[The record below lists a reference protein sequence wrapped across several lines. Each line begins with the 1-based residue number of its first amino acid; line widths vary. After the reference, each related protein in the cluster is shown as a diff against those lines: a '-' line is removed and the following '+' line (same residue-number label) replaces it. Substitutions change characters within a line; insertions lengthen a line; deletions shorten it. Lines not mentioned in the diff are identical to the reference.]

1 MPSSVN
7 LQELRSTLRSPSA
20 IAQNPFGVLQS
31 IGHLVNTAD
40 EAPTTVE
47 MVLRALEHR
56 EAFGPYAVIL
66 DALTRRVGLFP
77 YADPTDL
84 DAADLLAYEFHRPEG
99 YDEDIVFHRVQ
110 SQVYRYLLAGDNV
123 ILSAPTSFGKSKV
136 IDAMV
141 ASGKFDNVAII
152 VPTLALID
160 ETRRR
165 LSRFGARYKLIT
177 HTSQEVATR
186 NLFVLTAE
194 RLNAFAEL
202 PRIDFF
208 VIDEFY
214 KLGMHEDR
222 DRMVALNE
230 AFYKLRKGRGQF
242 YLLGPNIERI
252 PQGAEGTLKARWIQT
267 DFHTVVCEQTRVGG
281 RGSDIDR
288 LVELCREL
296 RDPSIVYCASPSS
309 VNEVAAALVAGKVGS
324 VAKDMDD
331 AASWAAEQFHPE
343 WVFVRAL
350 TNGVGIHHGRL
361 PRSLGQLVVRAFNE
375 GQLRFLVC
383 TSTLIEGV
391 NTKAKN
397 VIIFD
402 NKVARRDVD
411 FFTFNNIK
419 GRAGRM
425 FQHFVGHVYLFADAP
440 QEDLPLVDLP
450 LVTQGS
456 DTPASLLVQMDTEDL
471 KPDAARRL
479 EPFRNQNVLP
489 LDIMR
494 QSSAV
499 EPQAQLDAANAITAM
514 PAAEVAKLTWTAFP
528 KYKELQKTC
537 EVIWEHLV
545 PQNRR
550 SSVFSA
556 AQLTMKVW
564 QLQKSPDVPSRILA
578 ELTTGG
584 KFAAKSPDE
593 AVERV
598 LSFDRNWAS
607 FELPR
612 YLMALFRIQAHV
624 LPKRGIRPGNYSFYA
639 QRLESLF
646 RAPVLSALDEYGIPP
661 TIGEKILPTL
671 GTEDDLDVAL
681 SALRKLSGRIPGLS
695 LFEESVVE
703 FARSGL

>member
-1 MPSSVN
+1 MPSPVD
-7 LQELRSTLRSPSA
+7 LQDLRSTLRSPA
-20 IAQNPFGVLQS
+20 IIADSPFTILQR
-31 IGHLVNTAD
+31 IAHLVNTAD

-56 EAFGPYAVIL
+56 AAFGPCATIL

-77 YADPTDL
+77 YSDPADL
-84 DAADLLAYEFHRPEG
+84 DTADLLAYEAHRPIG

-110 SQVYRYLLAGDNV
+110 SQVYGYLLAGESV
-123 ILSAPTSFGKSKV
+123 ILSAPTSFGKSKI

-141 ASGKFDNVAII
+141 ASGKFSNIAII

-165 LSRFGARYKLIT
+165 LSRFGTQYKVIT
-177 HTSQEVATR
+177 HTSQDLASR

-194 RLNAFAEL
+194 RLVAFPEL
-202 PRIDFF
+202 PRIEFF

-214 KLGMHEDR
+214 KLGMHDDR

-242 YLLGPNIERI
+242 YLLGPHIDRI
-252 PQGAEGTLKARWIQT
+252 PHGAEGTLNARWIKT
-267 DFHTVVCEQTRVGG
+267 DLHTVVCEQTRVGG
-281 RGSDIDR
+281 RGTDIDR
-288 LVELCREL
+288 LVELCRGL
-296 RDPSIVYCASPSS
+296 RDPSIIYCASPSS
-309 VNEVAAALVAGKVGS
+309 VNEVASALVAQNAGIIS
-324 VAKDMDD
+324 SAMDE
-331 AASWAAEQFHPE
+331 AAGWAAEQFHPE

-350 TNGVGIHHGRL
+350 MNGIGIHHGRL
-361 PRSLGQLVVRAFNE
+361 PRSLGQLVVREFNDE
-375 GQLRFLVC
+375 KLRFLVC

-402 NKVARRDVD
+402 NKVARKDVD

-425 FQHFVGHVYLFADAP
+425 FQHFVGHVYLFADPP

-456 DTPASLLVQMDTEDL
+456 DTPTSLLVQMDTQDL
-471 KPDAARRL
+471 KPDASRRL
-479 EPFRNQNVLP
+479 EPFRNQKVLP
-489 LDIMR
+489 IEIMR
-494 QSSAV
+494 QNSAV
-499 EPQAQLDAANAITAM
+499 EPQAQLDAAIAIAGLSQED
-514 PAAEVAKLTWTAFP
+514 ALKLTWTGFP
-528 KYKELQKTC
+528 KYKELAKTC
-537 EVIWEHLV
+537 ELIWDHLV
-545 PQNRR
+545 PQSRR
-550 SSVFSA
+550 SSVFSS
-556 AQLTMKVW
+556 AQLTLKVW
-564 QLQKSPDVPSRILA
+564 QLQTTPDVPTRILA
-578 ELTTGG
+578 ELKPG
-584 KFAAKSPDE
+584 KYAAKSPDE

-624 LPKRGIRPGNYSFYA
+624 LPSRGIKPGNYSFYA

-646 RAPVLSALDEYGIPP
+646 RASVLSALDEYGIPP
-661 TIGEKILPTL
+661 TIGIKLLPAL
-671 GTEDDLDVAL
+671 GTEEDLDTAL
-681 SALRKLSGRIPGLS
+681 AALRKPLKGVSGLTP
-695 LFEESVVE
+695 FEQSVVDS
-703 FARSGL
+703 ARAGL